1 MLIHPTIDR
10 LRALGLA
17 AMADTLAELQNNPE
31 AAGMPHAD
39 WLGLLVDREVTARDN
54 RRLTRRLTSA
64 KLRQAAAIE
73 NVDYRAARGL
83 DRSLFQTLA
92 TCQWIRD
99 ANHLVIVGPTGTGK
113 SWLACALG
121 NKACRDGFSVLY
133 KRTSRL
139 FADLAQAR
147 GEGRLARLIT
157 ALERV
162 NLLILDDWGPEP
174 LTADQRRDLLEI
186 VDDRYDKGSLLI
198 TSQVP
203 VSQWHDVIADPTLGD
218 AIMDRIIH
226 NAHRIGSKAT
236 VYGVRLAK
244 RKSREHLAHDRPA
257 GPQAPPARV
266 ATSLVGALRAAHG
279 ALPWTAGTIFEPTPP
294 ALTRRPFPANLKPVS
309 CVRLQ

>member
-1 MLIHPTIDR
+1 MLIHPTVDR

-17 AMADTLAELQNNPE
+17 AMADTLTELQNNPE
-31 AAGMPHAD
+31 AAEMPHAD

-64 KLRQAAAIE
+64 KLRQAAVIE
-73 NVDYRAARGL
+73 NVGYRTARGL
-83 DRSLFQTLA
+83 DRSLFQSLA
-92 TCQWIRD
+92 TCQWIRE

-147 GEGRLARLIT
+147 GKGRLARLIA

-186 VDDRYDKGSLLI
+186 VDDRYNKGSLLI

-218 AIMDRIIH
+218 AILDRIIH
-226 NAHRIGSKAT
+226 NAHRLELKGT
-236 VYGVRLAK
+236 VCGVRLAK
-244 RKSREHLAHDRPA
+244 RKNREHLAHDRPV

-279 ALPWTAGTIFEPTPP
+279 ALPWTAGTISEPTSQP
-294 ALTRRPFPANLKPVS
+294 
-309 CVRLQ
+309 

>member
-1 MLIHPTIDR
+1 MLIHPTVDR

-17 AMADTLAELQNNPE
+17 AMADTLTELQNNSE

-64 KLRQAAAIE
+64 KLRQTAAIE
-73 NVDYRAARGL
+73 NVDYRTARGL

-92 TCQWIRD
+92 TCQWIRE

-133 KRTSRL
+133 KRASRL

-147 GEGRLARLIT
+147 GEGRLARLIA

-218 AIMDRIIH
+218 AILDRIIH
-226 NAHRIGSKAT
+226 NAHRLELKGDSLRRQA
-236 VYGVRLAK
+236 GE
-244 RKSREHLAHDRPA
+244 RKK
-257 GPQAPPARV
+257 
-266 ATSLVGALRAAHG
+266 T
-279 ALPWTAGTIFEPTPP
+279 
-294 ALTRRPFPANLKPVS
+294 
-309 CVRLQ
+309 

>member
-1 MLIHPTIDR
+1 MLIHPTVDR

-17 AMADTLAELQNNPE
+17 AMADGLTELQNNPE
-31 AAGMPHAD
+31 AAEMPHAD

-64 KLRQAAAIE
+64 KLRQAATIE
-73 NVDYRAARGL
+73 NVDYRTARGL
-83 DRSLFQTLA
+83 DRSLFQNLV

-99 ANHLVIVGPTGTGK
+99 SNHLVIVGPTGTGK

-147 GEGRLARLIT
+147 GEGRLARLIA

-203 VSQWHDVIADPTLGD
+203 VSQWHDVIVPTPRSAMRYWIASFTMLI
-218 AIMDRIIH
+218 ASSSR
-226 NAHRIGSKAT
+226 AT

-244 RKSREHLAHDRPA
+244 RKNREHLAHDRPA

-266 ATSLVGALRAAHG
+266 ATSLVGPLRAAHG
-279 ALPWTAGTIFEPTPP
+279 ARPWTAGTISKPT
-294 ALTRRPFPANLKPVS
+294 RQS
-309 CVRLQ
+309 